1 MFNKYVTLNDFFSS
15 MKHLFYPPAIIY
27 STFASVIN
35 KSTNQNNK
43 QMKQTRRLILSFLS
57 LLTCTIM
64 YAQEIAG
71 NVTDATGEPVIGA
84 TVMEKGTSNGT
95 VTDFDGNFKLKVA
108 AGKTL
113 VFSYIG
119 YQTQE
124 LPAAHGMKVV
134 MQDDAFSLNEVVVTG
149 YTTQRKA
156 DLTGAVSVVSV
167 AELSKQ
173 NENNPIKA
181 MQGRVPGMNISA
193 DGSPSGAATVRIRGI
208 GTLNNND
215 PLYIID
221 GVPTKSGM
229 HELNGNDIESIQV
242 LKDAASASIYGSRA
256 ANGVIIITTKKGKE
270 GKIKIDFDAS
280 LSIQTYAHKMEVLN
294 AKEFGQV
301 MWQGFVNDGLDPNQN
316 GLGYNYDWSYNAQG
330 TPVLNGISMNK
341 YLDPAGTTPAAD
353 TDWFKETTR
362 TGLIQQYNVSLSSG
376 SEKSSSFFSVGYY
389 GNKGIIK
396 QSDFNRISARIN
408 TEYKLLKIK
417 DLDVIT
423 VGEHFTLNRTSEVAA
438 PGGFLENV
446 LQFNPSLPV
455 RTINGDYAGPV
466 GGYPDRENPL
476 ARLDRNADNRYTYW
490 RLFGDAY
497 IDINPIKDFHIRSSF
512 GLDYSQKEQRI
523 FQYPITEG
531 TVANPI
537 NGVEGKQEHW
547 TKWMWNAIATY
558 NLEKGKHRGDAMVG
572 IEINRED
579 DKWFSGKKY
588 DYAILNPDYMWPEAG
603 VGEAEAFGNG
613 GGFTL
618 VSFFGKVNYTYD
630 DKYMASFTIRHDGSS
645 RFGKNHRYGTF
656 PSISA
661 GWRINQEKFLKD
673 VSWID
678 NLKLRA
684 SWGQTGNQEIDN
696 IARYTLYVSNYGE
709 AGFGGQSYGTSYDIA
724 GTNGGQ
730 QLPSGFKRN
739 QLGNDD
745 LKWETT
751 TQTNLGL
758 DFGFFRNAL
767 YGSFEWYYKKTKDIL
782 VYMPG
787 IGVMGEGSSQWINAG
802 EMKNTGVEFN
812 VGYRGEIGKL
822 SYDVTGNFGTY
833 RNKVTKIPE
842 TIAANGTFGGN
853 GVKSVV
859 GHPMGAQVGYVYD
872 GIFKSQDE
880 IDNHAAQNGA
890 GLGRIRW
897 KDLNNDGVINEQD
910 QDWIYSPVP
919 DFTWGLNVY
928 LQYKDFDF
936 TMFWQGVQGVDVISD
951 LKKQTDLWS
960 GLNITNLNKGRRL
973 LDAWSPQNPGSNIPA
988 VSTMDNNNEKR
999 VSTYFVENGSYAKL
1013 RTIQLGYNFPKSI
1026 CDKIHLSRLRM
1037 YLSAQNLLTIKSKK
1051 FSGVDPENANFG
1063 YPIPLNITFGLNL
1076 SF

>member
-1 MFNKYVTLNDFFSS
+1 
-15 MKHLFYPPAIIY
+15 
-27 STFASVIN
+27 
-35 KSTNQNNK
+35 
-43 QMKQTRRLILSFLS
+43 MKQTKRLIVSFFS
-57 LLTCTIM
+57 LLLCTIM
-64 YAQEIAG
+64 YAQEIGG
-71 NVTDATGEPVIGA
+71 NVVDATGEPVIGA

-113 VFSYIG
+113 TFSYIG

-124 LPAAHGMKVV
+124 LPAADGMKVT
-134 MQDDAFSLNEVVVTG
+134 MQDDALALNEVVVTG

-167 AELSKQ
+167 GELAKQ

-193 DGSPSGAATVRIRGI
+193 DGAPSGSATVRIRGI

-221 GVPTKSGM
+221 GVPTKAGM

-280 LSIQTYAHKMEVLN
+280 ISVQTYAHKMEVLN
-294 AKEFGQV
+294 AKEFGKV
-301 MWQGFVNDGLDPNQN
+301 MWQGYVNDGLDPNQN
-316 GLGYNYDWSYNAQG
+316 GLGYRYDWGYNAQG
-330 TPVLNGISMNK
+330 VPTLNGITMNK
-341 YLDPAGTTPAAD
+341 YLDVAGTTPAAD

-376 SEKSSSFFSVGYY
+376 SERSSSFFSVGYY

-423 VGEHFTLNRTSEVAA
+423 IGEHFTLNRTSEVQA
-438 PGGFLENV
+438 PGGFLQNV

-455 RTINGDYAGPV
+455 RTTNGDYAGPV

-476 ARLDRNADNRYTYW
+476 ARLDRNSDNRYTYW

-497 IDINPIKDFHIRSSF
+497 IDINPLKDFHIRSSF

-523 FQYPITEG
+523 FTYPVTEG

-558 NLEKGKHRGDAMVG
+558 NLEIGKHRGDAMVG
-572 IEINRED
+572 MEINRED

-588 DYAILNPDYMWPEAG
+588 DYAILNPDYMWPNAG
-603 VGEAEAFGNG
+603 VGEAEAYGNG

-656 PSISA
+656 PSVSA

-696 IARYTLYVSNYGE
+696 IARYTIFESNYGE

-758 DFGFFRNAL
+758 DFGLFRNAL

-802 EMKNTGVEFN
+802 EMLNKGVEFN
-812 VGYRGEIGKL
+812 LGYRGDIGHF
-822 SYDVTGNFGTY
+822 SYDVTGNIGTY
-833 RNKVTKIPE
+833 RNEITKIPE
-842 TIAANGTFGGN
+842 TLAANGTFGGN
-853 GVKSVV
+853 GVKSVI

-872 GIFKSQDE
+872 GIFKSQAE
-880 IDNHAAQNGA
+880 IDNHAQQDGA

-897 KDLNNDGVINEQD
+897 KDLNKDGVINEKD

-919 DFTWGLNVY
+919 DFTWGLNIY

-936 TMFWQGVQGVDVISD
+936 TMFWQGAQGVDVISD
-951 LKKQTDLWS
+951 LKKETDLWS
-960 GLNITNLNKGRRL
+960 GLNISNLNKGRRL
-973 LDAWSPQNPGSNIPA
+973 LDAWSPANPGSNIPA

-1026 CDKIHLSRLRM
+1026 CEKIHLSRLRM
-1037 YLSAQNLLTIKSKK
+1037 YLSAQNLLTIKSKN
-1051 FSGVDPENANFG
+1051 FTGVDPENANFG
-1063 YPIPLNITFGLNL
+1063 YPIPLNVTFGLNV

>member
-1 MFNKYVTLNDFFSS
+1 
-15 MKHLFYPPAIIY
+15 
-27 STFASVIN
+27 
-35 KSTNQNNK
+35 
-43 QMKQTRRLILSFLS
+43 MKQTRRLILSFLS

-84 TVMEKGTSNGT
+84 TVMEKGASNGT

-330 TPVLNGISMNK
+330 TPILNGITMNK

-512 GLDYSQKEQRI
+512 GLDYAQKEQRI

-872 GIFKSQDE
+872 GIFKSQAE

>member
-1 MFNKYVTLNDFFSS
+1 
-15 MKHLFYPPAIIY
+15 
-27 STFASVIN
+27 
-35 KSTNQNNK
+35 
-43 QMKQTRRLILSFLS
+43 MKQTKRLIVSFFS
-57 LLTCTIM
+57 LLLCTIM
-64 YAQEIAG
+64 YAQEIGG
-71 NVTDATGEPVIGA
+71 NVVDATGEPVIGA

-113 VFSYIG
+113 TFSYIG

-124 LPAAHGMKVV
+124 LPAADGMKVT
-134 MQDDAFSLNEVVVTG
+134 MQDDALALNEVVVTG

-167 AELSKQ
+167 GELAKQ

-193 DGSPSGAATVRIRGI
+193 DGAPSGSATVRIRGI

-221 GVPTKSGM
+221 GVPTKAGM

-280 LSIQTYAHKMEVLN
+280 ISVQTYAHKMEVLN
-294 AKEFGQV
+294 AKEFGKV
-301 MWQGFVNDGLDPNQN
+301 MWQGYVNDGLDPNQN
-316 GLGYNYDWSYNAQG
+316 GLGYRYDWGYNAQG
-330 TPVLNGISMNK
+330 IPTLNGITMNK
-341 YLDPAGTTPAAD
+341 YLDVAGTTPAAD

-376 SEKSSSFFSVGYY
+376 SERSSSFFSVGYY

-396 QSDFNRISARIN
+396 QSDFSRISARIN

-423 VGEHFTLNRTSEVAA
+423 IGEHFTLNRTSEVQA
-438 PGGFLENV
+438 PGGFLQNV

-455 RTINGDYAGPV
+455 RTTNGDYAGPV

-476 ARLDRNADNRYTYW
+476 ARLDRNSDNRYTYW

-497 IDINPIKDFHIRSSF
+497 IDINPLKDFHIRSSF

-523 FQYPITEG
+523 FTYPVTEG

-558 NLEKGKHRGDAMVG
+558 NLEIGKHRGDAMVG
-572 IEINRED
+572 MEINRED

-588 DYAILNPDYMWPEAG
+588 DYAILNPDYMWPNAG
-603 VGEAEAFGNG
+603 VGEAEAYGNG

-656 PSISA
+656 PSVSA

-696 IARYTLYVSNYGE
+696 IARYTIFESNYGE

-758 DFGFFRNAL
+758 DFGLFRNAL

-802 EMKNTGVEFN
+802 EMLNKGIEFN
-812 VGYRGEIGKL
+812 LGYRGDIGHF
-822 SYDVTGNFGTY
+822 SYDVTGNIGTY
-833 RNKVTKIPE
+833 RNEITKIPE
-842 TIAANGTFGGN
+842 TLAANGTFGGN
-853 GVKSVV
+853 GVKSVI

-872 GIFKSQDE
+872 GIFKSQAE
-880 IDNHAAQNGA
+880 IDNHAQQDGA

-897 KDLNNDGVINEQD
+897 KDLNKDGVINEKD

-919 DFTWGLNVY
+919 DFTWGLNIY

-936 TMFWQGVQGVDVISD
+936 TMFWQGAQGVDVISD
-951 LKKQTDLWS
+951 LKKETDLWS
-960 GLNITNLNKGRRL
+960 GLNISNLNKGRRL
-973 LDAWSPQNPGSNIPA
+973 LDAWSPANPGSNIPA

-1026 CDKIHLSRLRM
+1026 CEKIHLSRLRM
-1037 YLSAQNLLTIKSKK
+1037 YLSAQNLLTIKSKN
-1051 FSGVDPENANFG
+1051 FTGVDPENANFG
-1063 YPIPLNITFGLNL
+1063 YPIPLNVTFGLNV

>member
-1 MFNKYVTLNDFFSS
+1 
-15 MKHLFYPPAIIY
+15 
-27 STFASVIN
+27 
-35 KSTNQNNK
+35 
-43 QMKQTRRLILSFLS
+43 MKQTKRLIVSFFS
-57 LLTCTIM
+57 LLLCTIM
-64 YAQEIAG
+64 YAQEIGG
-71 NVTDATGEPVIGA
+71 NVVDATGEPVIGA

-113 VFSYIG
+113 TFSYIG

-124 LPAAHGMKVV
+124 LPAADGMKVT
-134 MQDDAFSLNEVVVTG
+134 MQDDALALNEVVVTG

-167 AELSKQ
+167 GELAKQ

-193 DGSPSGAATVRIRGI
+193 DGAPSGSATVRIRGI

-221 GVPTKSGM
+221 GVPTKAGM

-280 LSIQTYAHKMEVLN
+280 ISVQTYAHKMEVLN
-294 AKEFGQV
+294 AKEFGKV
-301 MWQGFVNDGLDPNQN
+301 MWQGYVNDGLDPNQN
-316 GLGYNYDWSYNAQG
+316 GLGYRYDWGYNAQG
-330 TPVLNGISMNK
+330 VPTLNGITMNK
-341 YLDPAGTTPAAD
+341 YLDVAGTTPAAD

-376 SEKSSSFFSVGYY
+376 SERSSSFFSVGYY

-396 QSDFNRISARIN
+396 QSDFSRISARIN

-423 VGEHFTLNRTSEVAA
+423 IGEHFTLNRTSEVQA
-438 PGGFLENV
+438 PGGFLQNV

-455 RTINGDYAGPV
+455 RTTNGDYAGPV

-476 ARLDRNADNRYTYW
+476 ARLDRNSDNRYTYW

-497 IDINPIKDFHIRSSF
+497 IDINPLKDFHIRSSF

-523 FQYPITEG
+523 FTYPVTEG

-558 NLEKGKHRGDAMVG
+558 NLEIGKHRGDAMVG
-572 IEINRED
+572 MEINRED

-588 DYAILNPDYMWPEAG
+588 DYAILNPDYMWPNAG
-603 VGEAEAFGNG
+603 VGEAEAYGNG

-656 PSISA
+656 PSVSA

-696 IARYTLYVSNYGE
+696 IARYTIFESNYGE

-758 DFGFFRNAL
+758 DFGLFRNAL

-802 EMKNTGVEFN
+802 EMLNKGVEFN
-812 VGYRGEIGKL
+812 LGYRGDIGHF
-822 SYDVTGNFGTY
+822 SYDVTGNIGTY
-833 RNKVTKIPE
+833 RNEITKIPE
-842 TIAANGTFGGN
+842 TLAANGTFGGN
-853 GVKSVV
+853 GVKSVI

-872 GIFKSQDE
+872 GIFKSQAE
-880 IDNHAAQNGA
+880 IDNHAQQDGA

-897 KDLNNDGVINEQD
+897 KDLNKDGVINEKD

-919 DFTWGLNVY
+919 DFTWGLNIY

-951 LKKQTDLWS
+951 LKKETDLWS
-960 GLNITNLNKGRRL
+960 GLNISNLNKGRRL
-973 LDAWSPQNPGSNIPA
+973 LDAWSPANPGSNIPA

-1026 CDKIHLSRLRM
+1026 CEKIHLSRLRM
-1037 YLSAQNLLTIKSKK
+1037 YLSAQNLLTIKSKN
-1051 FSGVDPENANFG
+1051 FTGVDPENANFG
-1063 YPIPLNITFGLNL
+1063 YPIPLNVTFGLNV